1 MNGAVVT
8 TAPRLNTERGKPAER
23 RAGGGAAAAA
33 ATGGGQ
39 ACVRPLVKLAGG
51 GEGRTG

>member
-23 RAGGGAAAAA
+23 RAGGEAAAAA
-33 ATGGGQ
+33 AAHAGGGR

-51 GEGRTG
+51 WAG